1 MNAKVC
7 DKCRRDMGAV
17 GSGGYELCGACA
29 GVLVLCPVGDLVGE
43 PHEFAAGSGRL
54 AFLDIMGKAGHVHE
68 VCLGCAHPS
77 SEAVVDGGLELA
89 PSGVQTR
96 AEWIDKRVDDAR
108 RVAGGN
114 AGGLELLAIVH
125 EFAGLLAVHFVE
137 DDQ

>member
-1 MNAKVC
+1 MT
-7 DKCRRDMGAV
+7 GA
-17 GSGGYELCGACA
+17 
-29 GVLVLCPVGDLVGE
+29 LVSCPVGDLVGE
-43 PHEFAAGSGRL
+43 PHEFAQGSGRL
-54 AFLDIMGKAGHVHE
+54 AFLDIMGVAGNVHE

-89 PSGVQTR
+89 SNGVQTR

-125 EFAGLLAVHFVE
+125 EFAGLLRDHFAEVE
-137 DDQ
+137 G